1 MLVPVLSLTP
11 KNFLLSLLFVINPR
25 GCQGQEML
33 LLAPSQLQNCTVH
46 TINSIKFKRGRLQD
60 EKCLKLA
67 TILRTDLQPVK
78 AMKKVQWRIFFLFL
92 SLFFCKINML
102 PPMCGDTWSRSG
114 KDISVCICMSLIKYE
129 AIILFAKM
137 MMMT

>member
-1 MLVPVLSLTP
+1 MSKTGHYPQNRLTTS
-11 KNFLLSLLFVINPR
+11 K
-25 GCQGQEML
+25 GY
-33 LLAPSQLQNCTVH
+33 
-46 TINSIKFKRGRLQD
+46 
-60 EKCLKLA
+60 EKS
-67 TILRTDLQPVK
+67 
-78 AMKKVQWRIFFLFL
+78 AMAYFFLVSL
-92 SLFFCKINML
+92 SFFCKINML